1 MVMNWSKPRLAF
13 LVFSALMA
21 GAGSGDSAA
30 EVDQSATRPAE
41 AAASPEAEPAPQ
53 ARHLLDL
60 IPGHYGTVIQVR
72 PSVFIL

>member
-1 MVMNWSKPRLAF
+1 MNWSKPRLAF

-30 EVDQSATRPAE
+30 ELDQSATRPAE
-41 AAASPEAEPAPQ
+41 AAASPEAGSAPR

-60 IPGHYGTVIQVR
+60 IPGHYGTVIQAR